1 MTLRLH
7 WKRVTIGK
15 RHDLKRV
22 SLYPLHIIDH
32 PIRNGEDGMRQ
43 PEPRLLRVIIDV
55 VGDFSPSSVEGL
67 ECQVQGFGFENGTLE
82 QVSSFHGTPPARRSQ
97 EGCRAQ
103 HDRPTALQV

>member
-43 PEPRLLRVIIDV
+43 PEPRLLRVVIEV
-55 VGDFSPSSVEGL
+55 VGDFSPALSKAWNARCRVSGSKMELSSK
-67 ECQVQGFGFENGTLE
+67 F
-82 QVSSFHGTPPARRSQ
+82 
-97 EGCRAQ
+97 RAFMAPS
-103 HDRPTALQV
+103 RAS